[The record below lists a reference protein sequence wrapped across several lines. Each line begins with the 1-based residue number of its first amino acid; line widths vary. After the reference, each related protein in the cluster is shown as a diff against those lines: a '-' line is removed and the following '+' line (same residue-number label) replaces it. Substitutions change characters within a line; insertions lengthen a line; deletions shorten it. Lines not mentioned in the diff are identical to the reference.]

1 MNLETLRQAIQ
12 AESIRE
18 DAYVLLGE
26 AEERYCLTH
35 NNPWW
40 SVFYAERGT
49 HYDERRFEPEAEA
62 CADLLSR
69 LQADPTT
76 HG

>member
-40 SVFYAERGT
+40 SVFYAR
-49 HYDERRFEPEAEA
+49 YALRRATVRA
-62 CADLLSR
+62 
-69 LQADPTT
+69 
-76 HG
+76 

>member
-1 MNLETLRQAIQ
+1 MNLAALRQAIQ
-12 AESIRE
+12 AESIRA

-26 AEERYCLTH
+26 ADERYCLTH

-49 HYDERRFEPEAEA
+49 HNDERRFESEAEA

-69 LQADPTT
+69 LLADRTT